1 MGCSGAR
8 EEKENFILT
17 EHYVNEYEIDIE
29 ITIINTI
36 ENKNKESLTPGE
48 KVNEE
53 YLKKCEQCFNE
64 KDIKQVLIRIN
75 DELIPFSY
83 KYKFPSSG
91 NYTIKYTFPH
101 SLEKACYLFCGCN
114 TLKKADL
121 SNFDTSKLKNI
132 SNMFDFCSNLET
144 LIFFNSPIE
153 KVTDMDEFLIGCFE
167 LKNVSFSN
175 FGKEISVSMDKIFMW
190 CEKLENV
197 DLSNFKAKIVSAE
210 EMFRCCGE
218 LKKIDLS
225 GLTSTSESKIEYMFA
240 EVKSFEKENLIIK
253 DKRILESYN
262 NRENLVFEGGDNEEI
277 VCN

>member
-17 EHYVNEYEIDIE
+17 EHYIDENEVDKE

-36 ENKNKESLTPGE
+36 ENKNKESLIPGE

-83 KYKFPSSG
+83 KYKFPSIG
-91 NYTIKYTFPH
+91 NYTIKYIFPH
-101 SLEKACYLFCGCN
+101 SLEKASYIFCNCK

-121 SNFDTSKLKNI
+121 SNFNTCRLKI
-132 SNMFDFCSNLET
+132 LANMFDSCSKLEI

-153 KVTDMDEFLIGCFE
+153 KVTDMNEFLKG
-167 LKNVSFSN
+167 
-175 FGKEISVSMDKIFMW
+175 
-190 CEKLENV
+190 
-197 DLSNFKAKIVSAE
+197 
-210 EMFRCCGE
+210 
-218 LKKIDLS
+218 
-225 GLTSTSESKIEYMFA
+225 
-240 EVKSFEKENLIIK
+240 
-253 DKRILESYN
+253 
-262 NRENLVFEGGDNEEI
+262 
-277 VCN
+277 

>member
-1 MGCSGAR
+1 M
-8 EEKENFILT
+8 
-17 EHYVNEYEIDIE
+17 
-29 ITIINTI
+29 
-36 ENKNKESLTPGE
+36 
-48 KVNEE
+48 NEE

-83 KYKFPSSG
+83 KYKFPSIG
-91 NYTIKYTFPH
+91 NYTIKYSFPH

-167 LKNVSFSN
+167 LKSVSFSN

-210 EMFRCCGE
+210 EMIRCCGE

-262 NRENLVFEGGDNEEI
+262 NRENLVFEEGGDNEEYGM
-277 VCN
+277 